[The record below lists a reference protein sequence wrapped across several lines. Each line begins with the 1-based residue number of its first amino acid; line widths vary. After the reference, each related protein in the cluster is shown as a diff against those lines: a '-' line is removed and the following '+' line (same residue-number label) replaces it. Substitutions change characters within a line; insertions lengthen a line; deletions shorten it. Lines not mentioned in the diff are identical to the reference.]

1 MNPII
6 SNDAVVLGILLT
18 VLASVYYTSQLTTP
32 FWKKFYAYIPAIL
45 LCYFIPALM
54 NWPLGL
60 ISGEQTKL
68 YFISTR
74 YLLPASLI
82 LFCLGVDLKSIMSL
96 GPKALIMFFASTF
109 GVMLAAPLAVLIT
122 FALFPQLV
130 TVPPD
135 DLWKGLG
142 TIAASWIGGGANQTA
157 VKEIFGVSSDLF
169 GTMVVIDVLVSNL
182 WLAVL
187 LYLVSHN
194 DRINRW
200 FKADTS
206 AITALEEKVGAFRK
220 SNERITTTTDIFLMM
235 AIAFGG
241 VGLAHLISDLI
252 IPWLSQY
259 ETAFKSIHLESLV
272 NGFFWVILIAT
283 VVGIL
288 LSFTSFRKL
297 EGVGASKWG
306 SLFLY
311 IMVATIGMQM
321 DLHAVSEHLGLFVIG
336 LIWIFL
342 HGVLLVIVAKLIKA
356 PFFFLA
362 VGSQAN
368 IGGAASAPIVA
379 SAFNPALAPV
389 GVLLAV
395 LGLTIGTY
403 GGLICAYLMQASLGL

>member
-1 MNPII
+1 MI
-6 SNDAVVLGILLT
+6 SNDAVVLGILIT
-18 VLASVYYTSQLTTP
+18 ILATVYYTSQFTTP
-32 FWKKFYAYIPAIL
+32 FWRKFYTYIPAIL

-54 NWPLGL
+54 NWPLGI
-60 ISGEQTKL
+60 ISGEQSKL

-82 LFCLGVDLKSIMSL
+82 LFCLGVDLKSILGL

-122 FALFPQLV
+122 FWLFPQLV

-142 TIAASWIGGGANQTA
+142 TVAASWIGGGANQTA
-157 VKEIFGVSSDLF
+157 VKEIFNVSSDLF
-169 GTMVVIDVLVSNL
+169 GTMVVIDVLVGNL

-187 LYLVSHN
+187 LYLVSQN

-206 AITALEEKVGAFRK
+206 SITALEVKVSAFRA
-220 SNERITTTTDIFLMM
+220 SNERIPTTTDVFLMM
-235 AIAFGG
+235 ALAFGG
-241 VGLAHLISDLI
+241 VGLAHFLSDLI
-252 IPWLSQY
+252 VPWLSQY
-259 ETAFKSIHLESLV
+259 EATFKTMHLESLV
-272 NGFFWVILIAT
+272 NGFFWIVLIAT
-283 VVGIL
+283 TLGIL
-288 LSFTSFRKL
+288 LSFTNFRKL

-321 DLHAVSEHLGLFVIG
+321 DLHAVSDHMGLFVIG
-336 LIWIFL
+336 LIWIVL

-403 GGLICAYLMQASLGL
+403 GGLICAYLMQAALNL